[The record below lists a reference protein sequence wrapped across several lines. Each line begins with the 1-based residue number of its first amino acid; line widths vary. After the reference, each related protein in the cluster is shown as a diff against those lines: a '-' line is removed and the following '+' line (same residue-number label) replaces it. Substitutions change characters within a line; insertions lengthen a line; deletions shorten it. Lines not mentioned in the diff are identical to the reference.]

1 MTTKEYL
8 EIATGLDKR
17 IASLSDRVI
26 MLRIRAESITPSY
39 GGVASGGSG
48 NQGKVSSSVEAM
60 VDFENEIRQI
70 RDEFVK
76 FRSRI
81 EFEIQRIPNNIYA
94 TLLEERYIKGEQWE
108 IITEKLAYSDVKY
121 VREVLHSRALAEFD
135 KITPENT
142 RFVPFILRRDSV

>member
-26 MLRIRAESITPSY
+26 MLRIRAESITPAY
-39 GGVASGGSG
+39 GGVSSGGSG
-48 NQGKVSSSVEAM
+48 NHGKISSSVEAM

-108 IITEKLAYSDVKY
+108 IITEKLSYSDVKY